1 MRLLAYILLFLGAFT
16 ILGLSFIFAPNES
29 STGYWLAVGWIEVL
43 WVANW
48 YTSTLIFGGE
58 TKVKSG
64 AGNLFGVMP
73 SISIAVFIYSIV
85 SAIAVILYQADIIGF
100 TFHALIQLLAFS
112 VTGFFSILSLLAL
125 KGATSGTETSVSQK
139 ELIDVLGRLK
149 RVAGKDQD
157 GLLILE
163 EMHNYVLYNLPP
175 PKSSNQE
182 LLKEVYHEMLKQ
194 VDGEVSISSLEAIST
209 SLRKI

>member
-1 MRLLAYILLFLGAFT
+1 MRLLANILLFLGAFT

-29 STGYWLAVGWIEVL
+29 STGFWLAVGWIEFL

-58 TKVKSG
+58 TKIKSG

-73 SISIAVFIYSIV
+73 SISIAVLIYSIV
-85 SAIAVILYQADIIGF
+85 SAIAVFLYQTDIIGF

-112 VTGFFSILSLLAL
+112 VAGFISILSLLAL

-149 RVAGKDQD
+149 RVVGNDQD

-163 EMHNYVLYNLPP
+163 EMHNYVLYNLPS

-209 SLRKI
+209 SLHKI